1 MLSDQNMHLFG
12 VFERNHRERHLKLEK
27 AEHVEK
33 GHKVLECTVSQHA
46 MCAKHTLKYGLFRIL
61 NLSNVTVFVLYKNI
75 LLWGVRTNHEAI
87 MLVQALQ
94 YWHEK
99 QYMLYETV
107 HFLLNQSD
115 SKAKSFQDGTS
126 PWLRAIQI
134 VTFCGGKFSIFSLHS
149 HITNAITSCL
159 PVKFEYT
166 SAGVCAAARVLQSFS
181 PSTSK

>member
-1 MLSDQNMHLFG
+1 MQNCTAVQDEKSTHWFTTSNSPKATHQLSQTVICRTSIMLSDQNMHLFG

-61 NLSNVTVFVLYKNI
+61 NLSNVNVFVLYKNI

-94 YWHEK
+94 YWNEK
-99 QYMLYETV
+99 PYMLYETV
-107 HFLLNQSD
+107 HLLLN
-115 SKAKSFQDGTS
+115 
-126 PWLRAIQI
+126 
-134 VTFCGGKFSIFSLHS
+134 
-149 HITNAITSCL
+149 
-159 PVKFEYT
+159 
-166 SAGVCAAARVLQSFS
+166 
-181 PSTSK
+181 

>member
-1 MLSDQNMHLFG
+1 MRKAHIDLQPQTPQKPPISFHKQSYVVQALSDQNMHLFG

-46 MCAKHTLKYGLFRIL
+46 MCAKHTFKYGLFRIL
-61 NLSNVTVFVLYKNI
+61 NLSNVNVFVLYKNI

-94 YWHEK
+94 YWNEK

-107 HFLLNQSD
+107 HLLLN
-115 SKAKSFQDGTS
+115 
-126 PWLRAIQI
+126 
-134 VTFCGGKFSIFSLHS
+134 
-149 HITNAITSCL
+149 
-159 PVKFEYT
+159 
-166 SAGVCAAARVLQSFS
+166 
-181 PSTSK
+181 